1 MNNYHIGGQAVIEGV
16 MMRGP
21 RKTAIAVRKPNGE
34 IFLHQEPVQ
43 SLANRHKFLKFP
55 LLRGISALVESI
67 ALGIKALS
75 LSASLSGQEGGEELT
90 KRDLIIAVVS
100 AIFFAI
106 GLFFILPT
114 ITANLVKGFISS
126 TIFLNLMEGIVRIT
140 IFILYI
146 VVISKMKD
154 IQRIFQY
161 HGAEHKVIYCYEQG
175 EELRVENAR
184 KYSTLHPRCGT
195 NFLLIVM
202 LVSILLFSF
211 LGWQGVIARIFS
223 RILFLPLVAG
233 FSYEVI
239 KYSGKRQ
246 DNPLVKI
253 ISFPGLMLQKLTTR
267 EPDDSQIEVAIRAL
281 KGVLQ

>member
-55 LLRGISALVESI
+55 LLRGILALVESI

-75 LSASLSGQEGGEELT
+75 LSASLSGQEEGEELT

-161 HGAEHKVIYCYEQG
+161 HGAEHKVIYCYERG

-195 NFLLIVM
+195 SFLLIVM

>member
-55 LLRGISALVESI
+55 LLRGILALVESI

-75 LSASLSGQEGGEELT
+75 LSASLSGQEEGEELT

-140 IFILYI
+140 ILILYI

-161 HGAEHKVIYCYEQG
+161 HGAEHKVIYCYERG
-175 EELRVENAR
+175 EELKIENAR

-195 NFLLIVM
+195 SFLLIVM

-233 FSYEVI
+233 FSYEII
-239 KYSGKRQ
+239 KYSSKRQ
-246 DNPLVKI
+246 NNPLVKI
-253 ISFPGLMLQKLTTR
+253 VSFPGLMLQKLTTR